1 MQKQPEMNPYHTL
14 KVSKDA
20 HQDDIKKAYR
30 AFAKILHPDNQ
41 DTGNEAE
48 FLIIQKAYDVIGNP
62 IRRKHYDDTGL
73 LEMLPP
79 VEERVPDALASLFNQ
94 KVIDVILDETR
105 DDQDKSTGSFLSAC
119 VEQIHS
125 DRHMLSITSQG
136 IQQAID
142 HVVAMQHRLAFSGD
156 DADNVLLKVC
166 EQKIEQMTHQLNMN
180 KDTDELFGAILT
192 ALENYSDSYNL
203 LPA

>member
-1 MQKQPEMNPYHTL
+1 MQKQPEMNPYHIL

-30 AFAKILHPDNQ
+30 ALAQTFHPDNQ
-41 DTGNEAE
+41 DTGNEDE
-48 FLIIQKAYDVIGNP
+48 FLIIQNAYDVIGNP

-79 VEERVPDALASLFNQ
+79 VEERAPDALASLFNQ
-94 KVIDVILDETR
+94 KIIDMV
-105 DDQDKSTGSFLSAC
+105 QNKSTGSFLGTC
-119 VEQIHS
+119 VEQVKN
-125 DRHMLSITSQG
+125 DRQVLSITSQG

-142 HVVAMQHRLAFSGD
+142 HMVEMQHRLTFAGEESE
-156 DADNVLLKVC
+156 NVLLKVC
-166 EQKIEQMTHQLNMN
+166 ERKIEQMTHQLNMN
-180 KDTDELFGAILT
+180 KDTDALFSAMLKE
-192 ALENYSDSYNL
+192 LENYSDSYNR